1 MPTGVGVA
9 VVGAVSLV
17 GEALV
22 EVLEERAFPVAELHL
37 LDGTESVGHTVPF
50 KGRNLRV
57 GEVDRFEFNRAQL
70 VFLVGASALLS
81 ECRVK
86 ALAAGCR
93 VVDLSASIP
102 VEQQLCVVPEVN
114 GVLLDALPEQCA
126 IASPLSESVALAI
139 ALKPIQKHL

>member
-22 EVLEERAFPVAELHL
+22 EVLEERAFPVSELHL
-37 LDGTESVGHTVPF
+37 LDDSEGVGHTVPF
-50 KGRNLRV
+50 KGRKLRV
-57 GEVDRFEFNRAQL
+57 GEADRFGFNRAQL

-86 ALAAGCR
+86 ELAAGGR
-93 VVDLSASIP
+93 VAERYAP
-102 VEQQLCVVPEVN
+102 VPFEHE
-114 GVLLDALPEQCA
+114 G
-126 IASPLSESVALAI
+126 
-139 ALKPIQKHL
+139 KRR